1 MKKRSREIQV
11 FSISAID
18 LFACA
23 MGGFLLV
30 AIVLLQFRSKEDPKP
45 PDPQPVVPEEKKKE
59 DEEKKQK
66 LLAFLG
72 IVTESKS
79 FVVLLDMS
87 GSMENYEEVAKR
99 TVDDLLGQMDST
111 YQCQIIGFQGHVTDP
126 LTQPTLTSWQSPRST
141 ATMDQANLDQAKEFS
156 MRLLDNVR
164 GGTPT
169 YMALVEALSYPVEAI
184 FLLTDGEPNDY
195 ENGLEIPWQEIVSR
209 VTDLNAGQKKIFCVA
224 LGYYRKKEDFVDF
237 LDALSLENG
246 GKFIGVSD

>member
-11 FSISAID
+11 FSVSAID

-30 AIVLLQFRSKEDPKP
+30 TIVLLQFKSKENPKP
-45 PDPQPVVPEEKKKE
+45 PDPQPVVPEEQKE
-59 DEEKKQK
+59 ENKQK

-87 GSMENYEEVAKR
+87 GSMENYEEVARR
-99 TVDDLLGQMDST
+99 TVDDLLGQMDAS
-111 YQCQIIGFQGHVTDP
+111 YQCQIVGFQGHVTDP
-126 LTQPTLTSWQSPRST
+126 LTPPTLTSWQPPRTT
-141 ATMDQANLDQAKEFS
+141 ATMGQTNLDQAKEFS
-156 MRLLDNVR
+156 SRLLDNVR
-164 GGTPT
+164 GGTPS

-184 FLLTDGEPNDY
+184 FLLTDGEPNDF

-209 VTDLNAGQKKIFCVA
+209 VTNLNGGQKKIFCVA
-224 LGYYRKKEDFVDF
+224 LGYYRKKEDFIDF
-237 LDALSLENG
+237 LDALSRENG